1 MNQNFQIGDFCFRI
15 AADDT
20 IPVPGNFM
28 KFTADPASIPVYT
41 YHMHVEEELPAPT
54 GRLIVKRPDL
64 YVYQTDSGEKRYLS
78 DFTPDSFW
86 GSFCEVSESQADV
99 TILKK
104 ELPMLHYDTYFCSL
118 LMLEKQM
125 ILRDSLILHSAYIVY
140 QDEAILFSAPSQTG
154 KSTQAALWEKYRK
167 SYTVNGD
174 RSLLRKIN
182 GRWYACSW
190 PVCGSSGIC
199 NIKDTPIHAIVM
211 LRQGKKNIAS
221 PLPAIHAFTELYAQI
236 TSNKWNRAFVQ
247 RAMDDLENLISS
259 VPVWQLTCDI
269 SENAVKCLEKA
280 LY

>member
-41 YHMHVEEELPAPT
+41 YHMHVEEELPAPI
-54 GRLIVKRPDL
+54 GRLIVERQNMRIYL
-64 YVYQTDSGEKRYLS
+64 TEIGEERYLS
-78 DFTPDSFW
+78 NYTPDSFW
-86 GSFCEVSESQADV
+86 GYYREISESESDI
-99 TILKK
+99 TIRRA
-104 ELPMLHYDTYFCSL
+104 ELTMLQYDTCFASL

-125 ILRDSLILHSAYIVY
+125 IQRDSMILHSAYIVY

-154 KSTQAALWEKYRK
+154 KSTQAALREKYRK

-211 LRQGKKNIAS
+211 LRQGKKI
-221 PLPAIHAFTELYAQI
+221 LPARFQQSMLSPNCMHR
-236 TSNKWNRAFVQ
+236 S
-247 RAMDDLENLISS
+247 
-259 VPVWQLTCDI
+259 PVINGIVLSC
-269 SENAVKCLEKA
+269 SEQWMTWKI
-280 LY
+280 

>member
-20 IPVPGNFM
+20 IPVPDNFM

-41 YHMHVEEELPAPT
+41 YRMHVEEELPAPT

-211 LRQGKKNIAS
+211 LRQGKKNIAN

-247 RAMDDLENLISS
+247 RAMDDLGNLISS